1 MPRPKDEEAR
11 ARVRALLSQ
20 ERWRSAPLQDL
31 AEEAQAQRSTVVS
44 VCKEMGL
51 PPPHFN
57 RQDKGLRLSPRE
69 RDLLAQI
76 FEISARGGDVATLL
90 RSEVGRELHR
100 AVVKHRGQQRKLSAY
115 YDTTLDG
122 IAGEAA

>member
-1 MPRPKDEEAR
+1 MPRPKDEDAR
-11 ARVRALLSQ
+11 ERVRALLSQ

-44 VCKEMGL
+44 VCKGMGL

-76 FEISARGGDVATLL
+76 FETSARGGDVATLL
-90 RSEVGRELHR
+90 RSAPARSLHR
-100 AVVKHRGQQRKLSAY
+100 VVL
-115 YDTTLDG
+115 
-122 IAGEAA
+122 EAKARDR

>member
-1 MPRPKDEEAR
+1 MPKPKDEETR
-11 ARVRALLSQ
+11 DRVRALLSQ
-20 ERWRSAPLQDL
+20 ERWRTAPLQDL

-57 RQDKGLRLSPRE
+57 RHDKSLRLSPRE

-76 FEISARGGDVATLL
+76 FETAARGGDVVTLL
-90 RSEVGRELHR
+90 RSEPARNLHR
-100 AVVKHRGQQRKLSAY
+100 VV
-115 YDTTLDG
+115 
-122 IAGEAA
+122 IAARARA